1 MHVCLIEAG
10 PFPTLEQK
18 ILSFS
23 FLLGPG
29 PFGPGPVWARAQIPG
44 HLGPGS
50 FGPGP
55 VWTQGP
61 FGLGPIWARAHL
73 GPSPFGPGPVWAQAC
88 LGPGLLGPGSFPF
101 RDQFRN
107 CAYCLPMP
115 IPMPGPIAIP
125 VAIAYEGP

>member
-1 MHVCLIEAG
+1 MKFTG

-61 FGLGPIWARAHL
+61 FGPGPKSRAHLGPGPFGPKPIWARAR
-73 GPSPFGPGPVWAQAC
+73 
-88 LGPGLLGPGSFPF
+88 LGPGLFGPRPVWPGIIS
-101 RDQFRN
+101 
-107 CAYCLPMP
+107 LS
-115 IPMPGPIAIP
+115 GPIQKLCVLP
-125 VAIAYEGP
+125 AYAYPYAWPYRYTCANCL